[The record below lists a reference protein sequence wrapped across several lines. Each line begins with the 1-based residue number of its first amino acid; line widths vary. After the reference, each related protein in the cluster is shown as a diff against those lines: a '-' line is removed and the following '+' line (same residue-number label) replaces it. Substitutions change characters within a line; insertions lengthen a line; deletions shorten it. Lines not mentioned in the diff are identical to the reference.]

1 MPLGNPQA
9 YTQQGM
15 SPQQAQA
22 KAFPQG
28 NPSGGLRSAAGAPA
42 GAPPRA
48 GGPQLPPGGR
58 PPQQQMQQLV
68 QAYRA
73 IKTQAARMGVTMQEL
88 DKMAGGNQQQPQQQ
102 PQQRPAAPRP
112 MGAQP
117 QMGAQRPMGGAP
129 PMGGGAPMG
138 RPQPARMPMG
148 APGGVR

>member
-15 SPQQAQA
+15 SPQQAQV
-22 KAFPQG
+22 PQG

-48 GGPQLPPGGR
+48 GAPQLPPGGR

-73 IKTQAARMGVTMQEL
+73 IKTQAARMGVSMQEL

-138 RPQPARMPMG
+138 RPQPQRMPMG

>member
-129 PMGGGAPMG
+129 AMGGGAPMG